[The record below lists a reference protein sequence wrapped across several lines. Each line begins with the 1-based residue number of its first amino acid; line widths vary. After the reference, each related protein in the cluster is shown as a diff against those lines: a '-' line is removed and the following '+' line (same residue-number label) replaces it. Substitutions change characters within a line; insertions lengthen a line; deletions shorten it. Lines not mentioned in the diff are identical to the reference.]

1 MGKVIVWLPLAAV
14 LGGIV
19 GAWGP
24 YEELRALKER
34 GEERKDEARPAKR
47 TGFSPIAQIINVPD
61 TAKRPRRAKAPK
73 PPKEDEQKKA
83 SPEEKA
89 PEKAPEKAEK
99 GRVRP
104 MLSPE
109 DMQAR
114 IDEASDLWR
123 TRIQLVRA
131 TALENLGIASD
142 GADRFDSTLADMND
156 KLRESMQALAD
167 ALANEEEMTPEMG
180 VRLMGDLSVTLAET
194 YDHLGECV
202 DPSRRMDV
210 SSLNLIE
217 FIDPSVAEP
226 LIAVQGKL
234 DGRMGRR
241 GARK

>member
-61 TAKRPRRAKAPK
+61 AAKHPRRAKAPK
-73 PPKEDEQKKA
+73 PPKNSEPKEV
-83 SPEEKA
+83 A
-89 PEKAPEKAEK
+89 PENDKAPEKAEK
-99 GRVRP
+99 SPVRP

-114 IDEASDLWR
+114 IDEAADLWR

-142 GADRFDSTLADMND
+142 GADRFDSTIADMND

-202 DPSRRMDV
+202 DSSRRMDV
-210 SSLNLIE
+210 SSLNLVE

-241 GARK
+241 GGGK

>member
-14 LGGIV
+14 LGGLV

-24 YEELRALKER
+24 LEELRALKER
-34 GEERKDEARPAKR
+34 GEEQKAEARPAKR

-61 TAKRPRRAKAPK
+61 AAKRPRRAKAPK
-73 PPKEDEQKKA
+73 PPKEEVPKEA
-83 SPEEKA
+83 A
-89 PEKAPEKAEK
+89 PGEKAPEKAEK
-99 GRVRP
+99 GRARP
-104 MLSPE
+104 MLPPE

-114 IDEASDLWR
+114 IDEAAELWR

-142 GADRFDSTLADMND
+142 GADRFDTTISDMND
-156 KLRESMQALAD
+156 KLRETMQALAD

-180 VRLMGDLSVTLAET
+180 VRLMGDLSVALAET
-194 YDHLGECV
+194 YDRLGECV
-202 DPSRRMDV
+202 DPSKRMDV

-234 DGRMGRR
+234 DGRMAGRR
-241 GARK
+241 GGGK

>member
-61 TAKRPRRAKAPK
+61 AAKHPRRAKALK
-73 PPKEDEQKKA
+73 PPKEGEKKKA
-83 SPEEKA
+83 APEEKA
-89 PEKAPEKAEK
+89 PEKAENSP
-99 GRVRP
+99 VRP

-114 IDEASDLWR
+114 IDEAADLWR

-142 GADRFDSTLADMND
+142 GADRFDSTIADMND

-202 DPSRRMDV
+202 DSSRRMDV
-210 SSLNLIE
+210 SSLNLVE

-241 GARK
+241 GGGK